1 MHQDARPDVATDPHS
16 GARTDAHPRHLPLD
30 PIPRRRP
37 GGDADRPPGRHHGAG
52 DPAEGRPRGDRRPRA
67 RRPIVAIFDAAN
79 SWDIE
84 TGQLAAS
91 RGTTVAV
98 RDFGRMLAR
107 DHRQVRQMGRDLATK
122 LGVTPTAPRDF
133 AMAADHQAAMKKLR
147 SVKGAAFDRAFLE
160 HEVAFHGAVIDAI
173 NATLLP
179 ALKNAEVRKLVT
191 DVAPAFKA
199 HQEAAR
205 HMLEQGK

>member
-1 MHQDARPDVATDPHS
+1 MRTPAAFLPTRFLVAALGATLIALPAAATAQGSTAKAARAATAAPALDDP
-16 GARTDAHPRHLPLD
+16 T
-30 PIPRRRP
+30 
-37 GGDADRPPGRHHGAG
+37 
-52 DPAEGRPRGDRRPRA
+52 
-67 RRPIVAIFDAAN
+67 IVAIFDAAN

-91 RGTTVAV
+91 RGTTAAV

-107 DHRQVRQMGRDLATK
+107 DHRQVRQMGRDLAKK
-122 LGVTPTAPRDF
+122 LGVTPTAPKDF